1 MGADVLE
8 RRTLHALPVKPHRVC
23 AAAHEDRVE
32 SVDSTRSVYAI
43 FMRTPANLP
52 TS

>member
-8 RRTLHALPVKPHRVC
+8 QRALHALPAKPCRVC
-23 AAAHEDRVE
+23 AAAHQDRVE
-32 SVDSTRSVYAI
+32 SVDSTRPVYAI